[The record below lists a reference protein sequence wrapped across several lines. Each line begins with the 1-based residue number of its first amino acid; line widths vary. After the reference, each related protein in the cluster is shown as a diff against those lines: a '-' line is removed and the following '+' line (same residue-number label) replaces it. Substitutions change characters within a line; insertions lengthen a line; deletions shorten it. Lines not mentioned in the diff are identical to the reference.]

1 MNGKR
6 KIMVLI
12 GIFLA
17 ALVIAGWLV
26 LHFTVV
32 PEGKVQS
39 SAAAMAVLE
48 ENGDKSK
55 DRLLKKA
62 DRRKAWKFS
71 MIMSI

>member
-1 MNGKR
+1 MNDKR
-6 KIMVLI
+6 KIMVLV
-12 GIFLA
+12 GISLV
-17 ALVIAGWLV
+17 ALVVVGWLV
-26 LHFTVV
+26 LHFTAV

-39 SAAAMAVLE
+39 FAAAMAVLE

>member
-1 MNGKR
+1 
-6 KIMVLI
+6 MVLV
-12 GIFLA
+12 GISLV
-17 ALVIAGWLV
+17 ALVVVGWLV
-26 LHFTVV
+26 LHFTAV

-39 SAAAMAVLE
+39 FAAAMAVLE